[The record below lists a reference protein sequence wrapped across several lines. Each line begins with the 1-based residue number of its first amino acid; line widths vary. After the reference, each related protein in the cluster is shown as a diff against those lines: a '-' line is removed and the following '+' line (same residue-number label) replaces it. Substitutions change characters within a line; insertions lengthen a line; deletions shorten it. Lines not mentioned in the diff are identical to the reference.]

1 MLDMMHST
9 DVKHPVKGSS
19 PVKIKREQMGDL
31 HVPIEVPQGEEISSQ
46 IREKETNKNAV
57 KVSTIVMFSKQT
69 QLYRSSSFIDQ
80 RSAA

>member
-19 PVKIKREQMGDL
+19 PVKIKREQKGDL
-31 HVPIEVPQGEEISSQ
+31 YVPIEVPQREEISSQ

-57 KVSTIVMFSKQT
+57 KVGTIVMFSKINT
-69 QLYRSSSFIDQ
+69 
-80 RSAA
+80 